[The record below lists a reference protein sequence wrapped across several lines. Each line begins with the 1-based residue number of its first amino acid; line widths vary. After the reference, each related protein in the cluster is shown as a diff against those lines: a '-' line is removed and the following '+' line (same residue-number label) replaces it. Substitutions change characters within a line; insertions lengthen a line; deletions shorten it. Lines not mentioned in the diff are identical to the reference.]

1 MRLKIYLCGVYK
13 NRDMIG
19 RKVICLSYLFY
30 AYALFCGVVLLLCN
44 GNIEERWVKFVLDL
58 L

>member
-19 RKVICLSYLFY
+19 RKVICLSYLFNKHMHY
-30 AYALFCGVVLLLCN
+30 FVVLCYFC
-44 GNIEERWVKFVLDL
+44 VTVT
-58 L
+58 